1 MSARV
6 LIVEDHELLAQSLL
20 YALRAEGLEVD
31 AIKPA
36 TTDEILKT
44 AEDLRPT
51 VVLLDLDLGG
61 EIGSSLPLIAP
72 LEALGAQVM
81 MVTGVTDRV
90 RLAECLEAGATG
102 LIDKSTPFD
111 ELVGAVRE
119 VAELGT
125 LVPPEQRHE
134 LLAEL
139 RRQRALDRER
149 LEPFE
154 RLTSREQQVLAGLM
168 DGKTAEKIAD
178 DAFVSLATVRSQ
190 IRAILLKL
198 DVNSQLAAVA
208 LARKNGWS
216 LDTSQADS

>member
-1 MSARV
+1 MTASV
-6 LIVEDHELLAQSLL
+6 LIIEDHELLAQSLL
-20 YALRAEGLEVD
+20 FALRAEGLTVES
-31 AIKPA
+31 IKP
-36 TTDEILKT
+36 TTADLILKT
-44 AEDLRPT
+44 ADELRPT

-61 EIGSSLPLIAP
+61 DVGSSLPLIEP
-72 LEALGAQVM
+72 LERLGAQVM

-102 LIDKSTPFD
+102 LISKSTPFD
-111 ELVGAVRE
+111 ELVVAVRE

-125 LVPPEQRHE
+125 LIPQQQRHE

-149 LEPFE
+149 MEPFE

-168 DGKTAEKIAD
+168 EGKSAEKIAE

-190 IRAILLKL
+190 IRAILQKL

-208 LARKNGWS
+208 LARKNGW
-216 LDTSQADS
+216 TFPDS